1 MYLRPLLCEA
11 QEEGFSSLMPAAF
24 FSDVNFNVSFQS
36 PLSFHNSLLGAV
48 ISKCLW
54 RQEVDNQS
62 SVTTSTMMKGI
73 FPALVRPHGSLHISS
88 AGWEGSFRFHV
99 TDPRRYRFYFKE
111 LKQG

>member
-48 ISKCLW
+48 VSKWKIINRKLIISL
-54 RQEVDNQS
+54 
-62 SVTTSTMMKGI
+62 
-73 FPALVRPHGSLHISS
+73 L
-88 AGWEGSFRFHV
+88 
-99 TDPRRYRFYFKE
+99 
-111 LKQG
+111 